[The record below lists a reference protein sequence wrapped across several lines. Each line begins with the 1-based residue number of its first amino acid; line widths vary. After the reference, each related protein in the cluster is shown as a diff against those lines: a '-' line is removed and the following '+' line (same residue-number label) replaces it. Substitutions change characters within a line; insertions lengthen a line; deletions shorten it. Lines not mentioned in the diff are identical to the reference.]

1 MVIKVLTVAAVLGVG
16 AFVALGS
23 AIADEWSGFYVGVD
37 AKDGSLER
45 LSIAPR
51 GNGTFSYTVS
61 SSKFDP
67 CEATHPE
74 AVLTAIG
81 TPARGRLVVGQ
92 SVVWCGGRGGE
103 ALPLGDIELNL
114 DPALGIVSYAA
125 RSDGRRVSLTRISV
139 GPSPIDPWAGFY
151 IGVDAAD
158 GSVHRTAIVPNRDGT
173 YAIAVKS
180 TAFSQCPAPNP
191 AAVQTATGVV
201 TDGKLVRTNTLRR
214 CDGTGDPVTVGDVA
228 YERDPQT
235 GILSYPAPSDGRS
248 VVAHRINK

>member
-1 MVIKVLTVAAVLGVG
+1 MGMKLCAVASVLGVS
-16 AFVALGS
+16 AVVALGP
-23 AIADEWSGFYVGVD
+23 AIADDWSGCFVGVD
-37 AKDGSLER
+37 VKDGSLER
-45 LSIAPR
+45 VSVAPR
-51 GNGTFSYTVS
+51 GDGTFSYTVS

-67 CEATHPE
+67 CETAHPE

-125 RSDGRRVSLTRISV
+125 RSDGRRVSFTRISV
-139 GPSPIDPWAGFY
+139 GPRPTDPWAGFY

-158 GSVHRTAIVPNRDGT
+158 GSVDRTAIVPNGDGT

-180 TAFSQCPAPNP
+180 TKFSQCPEADA

-201 TDGKLVRTNTLRR
+201 TDGTLVRTNTQRR
-214 CDGTGDPVTVGDVA
+214 CDGAGEPVAVGDVA

-235 GILSYPAPSDGRS
+235 GILSYPAPSDGRRLI
-248 VVAHRINK
+248 AHRISK